1 MTNLSSYIKVQIKSL
16 SRSVEEMSTVV
27 EFGMAIATYN
37 QRENKLI
44 ISLLRAIR
52 V

>member
-16 SRSVEEMSTVV
+16 SVEEMSTVV